1 MKTLRERAEEKR
13 VEKLEQIREQVE
25 SGKLI
30 IRAMTADERVQYP
43 LREVQPSA
51 KRPRRY

>member
-13 VEKLEQIREQVE
+13 AEKLEQIREQVE
-25 SGKLI
+25 TGNLV
-30 IRAMTADERVQYP
+30 IRTMTADERVQYP
-43 LREVQPSA
+43 PREVQPSA

>member
-43 LREVQPSA
+43 PREVQPST

>member
-13 VEKLEQIREQVE
+13 AEKLEQIREQVE
-25 SGKLI
+25 SGKLT
-30 IRAMTADERVQYP
+30 IRAMTADERVLYP
-43 LREVQPSA
+43 PREVDPSA